1 MLENN
6 CQCDLCRSVW
16 GGAGYMKNIELC
28 ADDEEWGFPAVGE
41 PAHKEEQDKLTRIEA
56 AILASFSA
64 PYPSILTLTPA
75 KVGVEALYENN

>member
-1 MLENN
+1 MLKNN

-16 GGAGYMKNIELC
+16 GA
-28 ADDEEWGFPAVGE
+28 
-41 PAHKEEQDKLTRIEA
+41 PAHKGGQDKLTRIEA

-75 KVGVEALYENN
+75 KVAVEALYENN